1 MNSERSFHEKVK
13 VGQAWIISYEGGR
26 HPLTIYE
33 KEEALAML
41 KAYAQKITKKQ
52 VQMRLLRNQT
62 PMEARLSCE
71 GLGPLVISKANERD
85 VGAGTR
91 TPPWFMLRCFSPYPR
106 EEVNEQASR
115 GTHPYKDLTHFL
127 LLRILM

>member
-1 MNSERSFHEKVK
+1 LIALRYNVLRERGKK
-13 VGQAWIISYEGGR
+13 GGKTL
-26 HPLTIYE
+26 HFIYE

-41 KAYAQKITKKQ
+41 KAYALCQEIRTKKQ

-85 VGAGTR
+85 VGAQGLHR
-91 TPPWFMLRCFSPYPR
+91 GSCF
-106 EEVNEQASR
+106 VA
-115 GTHPYKDLTHFL
+115 LV
-127 LLRILM
+127 RILARR

>member
-1 MNSERSFHEKVK
+1 MYPMNSERSFHEKVK
-13 VGQAWIISYEGGR
+13 VGQARILSYEGGR

-41 KAYAQKITKKQ
+41 KAYALCQEIRTKKQ

-85 VGAGTR
+85 VGAQGLHR
-91 TPPWFMLRCFSPYPR
+91 GSCF
-106 EEVNEQASR
+106 VA
-115 GTHPYKDLTHFL
+115 LV
-127 LLRILM
+127 RILARR